1 MFEKGNTHG
10 KGRPK
15 GSRNKF
21 SQEFIDAL
29 AANFSE
35 HGQGVIEVLR
45 TEDPA
50 TYVRICASL
59 VPKDFQISGPDGG
72 PLFTEIILTSVKAE
86 PNVSP
91 KQGDEV
97 PNNTSA

>member
-21 SQEFIDAL
+21 SQEFIEAL

-59 VPKDFQISGPDGG
+59 VPKDFQISGGG
-72 PLFTEIILTSVKAE
+72 GEALFTGITLEFVTAE
-86 PNVSP
+86 KPDSCSP
-91 KQGDEV
+91 
-97 PNNTSA
+97 P